1 MRPARPPGPAARST
15 TVTSRPA
22 PRRRRAALSP
32 ARPAP
37 TTTIRSVRPGRIRT
51 SGGAGRRGD
60 REGVQGGPGVVGQ
73 RRLADGAAGEL
84 RLLGDP
90 PLDQVAGAGLHDERA
105 EGGEVV

>member
-22 PRRRRAALSP
+22 PLRRSAAASP

-37 TTTIRSVRPGRIRT
+37 TTTIRSVRPGTVRT
-51 SGGAGRRGD
+51 SGGAGRSGD
-60 REGVQGGPGVVGQ
+60 GERVQGGPGVVGQ
-73 RRLADGAAGEL
+73 RRLTDGAPGEL

-90 PLDQVAGAGLHDERA
+90 PLDQVAGAGLHDERP
-105 EGGEVV
+105 EGVE